1 MRFRPSP
8 RDGTFFD
15 LFAAAAAHLVTGAGL
30 LAQILGA
37 DRAHRKELADQLR
50 AVEHAADEA
59 AHAIYKRLAQT
70 FVTPLDRED
79 LYHLA
84 SRLDDCMDAME
95 EAGDLIVLYKVG
107 VLPTAVSD
115 QVAVLQRCAELT
127 CEVMPRLKSMEG
139 LREYW
144 VEINRLENQADRAYR
159 RLLAEIFEQEHDPI
173 TVIKLKG
180 IVDAL
185 ESGADAFERLA
196 NGIETIALK
205 ES

>member
-1 MRFRPSP
+1 VRFRPSP
-8 RDGTFFD
+8 RDETFFD
-15 LFAAAAAHLVTGAGL
+15 LFAAAAAHLVTGSGL

-37 DRAHRKELADQLR
+37 DRPHRKELADQLR
-50 AVEHAADEA
+50 DAEHAADEA
-59 AHAIYKRLAQT
+59 AHQIYRRLAQT
-70 FVTPLDRED
+70 FVTPFDRED

-84 SRLDDCMDAME
+84 SALDDCMDAME
-95 EAGDLIVLYKVG
+95 EAGDLIVLYKIG
-107 VLPTAVSD
+107 DLPPAVSE

-127 CEVMPRLKSMEG
+127 HEVMPKLKSMVG

-159 RLLAEIFEQEHDPI
+159 RLLAEIFDREHDPI

-180 IVDAL
+180 VIDVL
-185 ESGADAFERLA
+185 EAGADAFERLA